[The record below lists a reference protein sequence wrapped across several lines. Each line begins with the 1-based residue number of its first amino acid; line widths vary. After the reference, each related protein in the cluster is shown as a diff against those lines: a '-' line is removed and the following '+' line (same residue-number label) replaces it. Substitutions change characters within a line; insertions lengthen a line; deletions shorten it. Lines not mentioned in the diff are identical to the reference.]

1 MAVIFEDIPA
11 RRRAPETS
19 GRRGPQPAHT
29 STVELPCLR
38 WFSLIASLTG
48 CGVALSGAAPAH
60 ASPTQIALFQDD
72 RQLVAAGDLVRER
85 RLDEIE
91 ALGAD
96 AVKLQL
102 LWAAVAPPGRT
113 RPRGF
118 DAGDHLAYP
127 AERWQR
133 YDALIRSL
141 AARGLRPL
149 VALSPP
155 APGWATA
162 RAGDPQGVERPDPR
176 EFGRFVRAA
185 GTRYDGSHSDAAG
198 VPLPRVDFWSIWN
211 EPNHPQ
217 FLLPLG
223 SRGGVPLAPHAYRGL
238 VTAAVG
244 SLRATGHGP
253 DTILFGE
260 ILPIGRGAIGPR
272 YTIKPLVFLRE
283 LFCLDARSRPF
294 RGAAARA
301 RGCQRFRR
309 VSGVGGLAYHPYTR
323 PEGPRAAEPT
333 QDDATIRSLDRVART
348 LDRAAA
354 LGRLDRRG
362 LPIYNTEFGYQS
374 RPPDPFQTRVG
385 RIPAFLN
392 EAEWISYRN
401 RRVASWSQYGLL
413 DDPLLAQARGAERFG
428 LFQAGLRYGD
438 GREKRGVYD
447 AYRLPIFARLRG
459 TREVDIWGAARPGRS
474 GDLWI
479 EQRRAGGRFLEAP
492 GGRVSARNGQ
502 GYFRRRLRLGQAA
515 TRSFRLRYSDAGKTS
530 YSRTATP
537 VAEGGS

>member
-1 MAVIFEDIPA
+1 MRPI
-11 RRRAPETS
+11 
-19 GRRGPQPAHT
+19 
-29 STVELPCLR
+29 
-38 WFSLIASLTG
+38 SLIACLAGASL
-48 CGVALSGAAPAH
+48 ALSGPDTAQ
-60 ASPTQIALFQDD
+60 ASTTQIALFQDD
-72 RQLVAAGDLVRER
+72 RQLVAAGDEVRER
-85 RLDEIE
+85 RLDEIQ

-102 LWAAVAPPGRT
+102 LWAAVAPAGRT

-118 DAGDHLAYP
+118 DAADHLAYP
-127 AERWQR
+127 ADRWRR
-133 YDALIRSL
+133 YDGLIRSL
-141 AARGLRPL
+141 ARRGLRPL

-162 RAGDPQGVERPDPR
+162 RAGDPQGVERPDAR
-176 EFGRFVRAA
+176 EYERFVRAV
-185 GTRYDGSHSDAAG
+185 GTRYDGRHADAAG

-223 SRGGVPLAPHAYRGL
+223 SRSGVPLAPHAYRGL
-238 VTAAVG
+238 VRAAVG
-244 SLRATGHGP
+244 GLRATGHGA

-283 LFCLDARSRPF
+283 LFCLDAANRPF

-301 RGCQRFRR
+301 RGCQRFRP
-309 VSGVGGLAYHPYTR
+309 VSGVSGLAYHPYTR
-323 PEGPRAAEPT
+323 PEGPTRPEPT
-333 QDDATIRSLDRVART
+333 EDDATIRSLSRVARI

-354 LGRLDRRG
+354 LKRLDRRG

-374 RPPDPFQTRVG
+374 RPPDPYQARVG

-401 RRVASWSQYGLL
+401 RRVVSWSQYGLL
-413 DDPLLAQARGAERFG
+413 DDPLLTSQRGAERFG
-428 LFQAGLRYGD
+428 LFQAGLRYLD
-438 GREKRGVYD
+438 GREKPVVYG
-447 AYRLPIFARLRG
+447 AYRLPIFVRLRNA
-459 TREVDIWGAARPGRS
+459 REVDVWGAARPGGRE
-474 GDLWI
+474 LWI
-479 EQRRAGGRFLEAP
+479 EQRRGRGRFLEAP
-492 GGRVSARNGQ
+492 GGRIGARNGQ
-502 GYFRRRLRLGQAA
+502 GYFTRRLRLSQAA
-515 TRSFRLRYSDAGKTS
+515 SRFFRLRYSDGARTF

-537 VAEGGS
+537 VTRGDA